1 MDWKTALITFG
12 LVMVALIIYG
22 FVIQPFLI
30 RVAAR

>member
-1 MDWKTALITFG
+1 MKTALIIFG

-22 FVIQPFLI
+22 FVIQPLLV